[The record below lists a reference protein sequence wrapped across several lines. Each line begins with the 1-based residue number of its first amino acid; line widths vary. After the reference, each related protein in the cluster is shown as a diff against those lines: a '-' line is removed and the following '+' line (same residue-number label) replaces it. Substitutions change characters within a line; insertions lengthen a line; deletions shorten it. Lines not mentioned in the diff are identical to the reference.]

1 MDIAATRQR
10 RRYEEL
16 RMLKK
21 FFITLMLLI
30 VFLSAGLGYY
40 LSDKARLKTQLSTQ
54 LSIASG
60 YQVDIQGDLN
70 WQLLPNPGLAAANIK
85 LRDGETQMHVL
96 KLRVGL
102 SLSELIKPPENWQL
116 GDLILDQV
124 RIKDAGFR
132 VQRFAMQNFAL
143 EQATPFQAHMLM
155 LQAGEPS
162 EPRADAEPIDV
173 SGTLTYALPDSP
185 QTRGATLSDL
195 TIAQTIITTRLGE
208 VPIHATC
215 EGSFKE
221 IDGAASNETDA
232 LSIYNGQLD
241 CTSAQF
247 RVSSLSW
254 PESQVSIAVQN
265 GKLSATLLAANGS
278 VDIQKLKN
286 TVANIS
292 VLAGKENPAA
302 DWPNVMQY
310 QSLLVN
316 ASLQDEQVIADANLD
331 NLHVAMRGTLAQAD
345 GALNLEGALTVE
357 RADADQLVKLDPL
370 FTDLP
375 LPFYCQGT
383 VAEPD
388 CGLDTSA
395 AVSIVG
401 ELAKRAGRRVVLE
414 KAQDSLLDGIEEKIP
429 KELRDGAKQLLN
441 LFRR

>member
-1 MDIAATRQR
+1 
-10 RRYEEL
+10 
-16 RMLKK
+16 MLKR
-21 FFITLMLLI
+21 FFVTLMLLI

-102 SLSELIKPPENWQL
+102 RLSELIKPPEKWQL
-116 GDLILDQV
+116 GDLILDEV

-132 VQRFAMQNFAL
+132 VQRFAMQDFAL
-143 EQATPFQAHMLM
+143 EQATPFQAQMLM
-155 LQAGEPS
+155 LQAAEPS
-162 EPRADAEPIDV
+162 EARADAAPIDV
-173 SGTLTYALPDSP
+173 SGTLTYALPDSQ
-185 QTRGATLSDL
+185 QTPGATLSDL

-208 VPIHATC
+208 VPIHASC
-215 EGSFKE
+215 EGSFEE

-232 LSIYNGQLD
+232 LSIYNGQLN
-241 CTSAQF
+241 CKSARF
-247 RVSSLSW
+247 RVSRLSW

-292 VLAGKENPAA
+292 VLAGKENRAA
-302 DWPNVMQY
+302 EWPNVMQY

-316 ASLQDEQVIADANLD
+316 ASLQDEQVIAEANLD
-331 NLHVAMRGTLAQAD
+331 NLHVAMRGTLAQVD

-357 RADADQLVKLDPL
+357 RGNADQLVKLDPL

-401 ELAKRAGRRVVLE
+401 ELAKRAGRRVARE
-414 KAQDSLLDGIEEKIP
+414 KVQESLLDGIEEKIP

>member
-1 MDIAATRQR
+1 
-10 RRYEEL
+10 
-16 RMLKK
+16 MLKR

-96 KLRVGL
+96 KLRVSL
-102 SLSELIKPPENWQL
+102 SLSELIKPPEKWQL
-116 GDLILDQV
+116 GDLILDEV

-132 VQRFAMQNFAL
+132 VQRFAMQNFEL

-162 EPRADAEPIDV
+162 EPRADVEPIDV

-185 QTRGATLSDL
+185 QTPGATLSDL

-208 VPIHATC
+208 VPIHASC
-215 EGSFKE
+215 EGSLEE

-232 LSIYNGQLD
+232 LSIYNGQLN
-241 CTSAQF
+241 CKSAQF
-247 RVSSLSW
+247 RVSRLSW

-292 VLAGKENPAA
+292 VLAGKENRAA
-302 DWPNVMQY
+302 EWPNVMQY

-316 ASLQDEQVIADANLD
+316 ASLQDEQVIAEANLD
-331 NLHVAMRGTLAQAD
+331 NLHVAMRGTLSQVD

-357 RADADQLVKLDPL
+357 QANADQLVKLDPL

-383 VAEPD
+383 VAKPE

-401 ELAKRAGRRVVLE
+401 ELAKRAGRRVARE
-414 KAQDSLLDGIEEKIP
+414 KVQESLLDGIEEKIP

>member
-1 MDIAATRQR
+1 
-10 RRYEEL
+10 
-16 RMLKK
+16 MLKR
-21 FFITLMLLI
+21 FFVTLMLLI

-102 SLSELIKPPENWQL
+102 RLSELIKPPEKWQL
-116 GDLILDQV
+116 GDLILDEV

-143 EQATPFQAHMLM
+143 EQATSFQAHMLM

-162 EPRADAEPIDV
+162 EPRADAAPIDV

-185 QTRGATLSDL
+185 QTPGATLSDL

-208 VPIHATC
+208 VPIHASC
-215 EGSFKE
+215 EGSFEE

-232 LSIYNGQLD
+232 LSIYNGQLN
-241 CTSAQF
+241 CKSARF
-247 RVSSLSW
+247 RVSRLSW

-292 VLAGKENPAA
+292 VLAGKENRAA
-302 DWPNVMQY
+302 EWPNVMQY

-316 ASLQDEQVIADANLD
+316 ASLQDEQVIAEANLD
-331 NLHVAMRGTLAQAD
+331 NIHVAMRGTLAQVD

-357 RADADQLVKLDPL
+357 RGNADQLVKLDPL

-401 ELAKRAGRRVVLE
+401 ELAKRAGRRVARE
-414 KAQDSLLDGIEEKIP
+414 KVQESLLDGIEEKIP

>member
-1 MDIAATRQR
+1 
-10 RRYEEL
+10 
-16 RMLKK
+16 MLKR
-21 FFITLMLLI
+21 FFVALMLLI

-102 SLSELIKPPENWQL
+102 RLSELIKPPEKWQL
-116 GDLILDQV
+116 GDLILDEV

-143 EQATPFQAHMLM
+143 EQATSFQAHMLM

-162 EPRADAEPIDV
+162 EPRADAAPIDV

-185 QTRGATLSDL
+185 QTPGATLSDL

-208 VPIHATC
+208 VPIHASC
-215 EGSFKE
+215 EGSFEE

-232 LSIYNGQLD
+232 LSIYNGQLN
-241 CTSAQF
+241 CKSARF
-247 RVSSLSW
+247 RVSRLSW

-292 VLAGKENPAA
+292 VLAGKENRAA
-302 DWPNVMQY
+302 EWPNVMQY

-316 ASLQDEQVIADANLD
+316 ASLQDEQVIAEANLD
-331 NLHVAMRGTLAQAD
+331 NIHVAMRGTLAQVD

-357 RADADQLVKLDPL
+357 RGNADQLVKLDPL

-401 ELAKRAGRRVVLE
+401 ELAKRAGRRVARE
-414 KAQDSLLDGIEEKIP
+414 KVQESLLDGIEEKIP